1 MRDAVTLP
9 ISSTNALN
17 GRLSYP
23 VPDIESHLCVSMN
36 YLSFIRTLALK
47 YKLNNQALF
56 WTFFSN
62 DLQLRV
68 GENLSFSK
76 IFLSFW
82 QNFLSFSD
90 NSLNL

>member
-47 YKLNNQALF
+47 YKLNSGSIF
-56 WTFFSN
+56 GRFSAMISN
-62 DLQLRV
+62 
-68 GENLSFSK
+68 
-76 IFLSFW
+76 
-82 QNFLSFSD
+82 
-90 NSLNL
+90 